1 MSKTPRTDNAIIT
14 DNEYLMENVG
24 LVEFTKASFSHQL
37 EVELADMARA
47 LEIQSGVLENTI
59 AENTQLTARIEY
71 LDSVIDGINGEL
83 AELCPEG
90 QTVIELLA
98 KKDKLIERMKN
109 CQNCGRTG
117 GFCRHCRYAPDKRGW
132 DDNWKEPI

>member
-1 MSKTPRTDNAIIT
+1 VLIYEKKGVDSQWHPDHAKAIERKWIYTPQEAIAKC
-14 DNEYLMENVG
+14 NE
-24 LVEFTKASFSHQL
+24 L
-37 EVELADMARA
+37 ERELADKDRQ
-47 LEIQSGVLENTI
+47 L
-59 AENTQLTARIEY
+59 AEAGARIDF
-71 LDSVIDGINGEL
+71 LDHVIDSMNNEL

-98 KKDKLIERMKN
+98 QKDKLIERMKN

-117 GFCRHCRYAPDKRGW
+117 GFCKHCRYAPDKRGW